1 MKSLQNEHPSYNL
14 MEFFR
19 HVWKRNKF
27 ADNNAYKPLMHSSSW
42 IVHRQE
48 QDSLMQAAP
57 VYPPQSFNVRHLFP
71 SSAVVDFNNKSPT
84 LEFHTKGNLYLVN
97 QTRIIFVLSQKGFM
111 RKIQIV
117 IWENHL
123 SYIKEAFCLIKNMIL
138 CNKLPVAQLRIV
150 REVWIYKYPE
160 CRNQ

>member
-1 MKSLQNEHPSYNL
+1 MSIHRSILCSYGI
-14 MEFFR
+14 FR

-27 ADNNAYKPLMHSSSW
+27 ADNNAHKPLMHSSSW
-42 IVHRQE
+42 MVHRQE

-123 SYIKEAFCLIKNMIL
+123 SYIKEAFCFVENMNL
-138 CNKLPVAQLRIV
+138 CNILPVAQLRIV
-150 REVWIYKYPE
+150 RGVWIYKYPE